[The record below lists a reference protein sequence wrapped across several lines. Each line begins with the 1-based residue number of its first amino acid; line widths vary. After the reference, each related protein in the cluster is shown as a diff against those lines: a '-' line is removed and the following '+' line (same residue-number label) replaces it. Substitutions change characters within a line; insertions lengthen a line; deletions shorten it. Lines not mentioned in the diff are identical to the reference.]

1 MLENLSDSERLEL
14 EQLWQIRCLLKEI
27 NIKSRKVYVHMRLYD
42 DNSGG
47 IYRYCRTA
55 EDYVELFD
63 WDNLEEA
70 VKVMKEHLES
80 L

>member
-1 MLENLSDSERLEL
+1 MLKNLSDSERLEL

-27 NIKSRKVYVHMRLYD
+27 NIKSRKIYVHLRLYD

-47 IYRYCRTA
+47 IYRYCRTT

-63 WDNLEEA
+63 WNDLEEA
-70 VKVMKEHLES
+70 VKVMREHLKS